1 MRGNSFGKML
11 SITTFGESHG
21 VALGAVVDGV
31 PPGLSF
37 SLEDL
42 SAELKKRAPGQLP
55 GTTARKEDDIPEV
68 LSGIFDGKTLGTP
81 ICVIVKNTNQRS
93 KDYDKIKD
101 NYRPGHADKTYMQK
115 NMEFGTIEVV
125 EEALEEKLFPV

>member
-37 SLEDL
+37 SLADL

-55 GTTARKEDDIPEV
+55 GTTPEKKMIAQKFLV
-68 LSGIFDGKTLGTP
+68 VYLRENSWH
-81 ICVIVKNTNQRS
+81 S
-93 KDYDKIKD
+93 
-101 NYRPGHADKTYMQK
+101 YMCDRQK
-115 NMEFGTIEVV
+115 YES
-125 EEALEEKLFPV
+125 ALKRL